1 MAALDALQ
9 STTGLVRENGGREPP
24 LLARSLAH
32 SLAPFLQPWWA
43 ALATGGA
50 AVRLGLYPVTRKG
63 QQATSVVVSA
73 FREAQRQVSDDDDAK
88 KQNRNERAEVL
99 RRAREMIAARATEA
113 SSSSSSSLSSL
124 SPVSPLWM
132 VVAPLAQVS
141 VLVYGLYSVR
151 YMAKSGYEGLA
162 SGGPS
167 WAVGIDLDV

>member
-1 MAALDALQ
+1 
-9 STTGLVRENGGREPP
+9 
-24 LLARSLAH
+24 
-32 SLAPFLQPWWA
+32 
-43 ALATGGA
+43 
-50 AVRLGLYPVTRKG
+50 VRLGLYPVTRKG

-73 FREAQRQVSDDDDAK
+73 FREAQRQSSDDDAK

-113 SSSSSSSLSSL
+113 SSSSSSS
-124 SPVSPLWM
+124 VSPLWM
-132 VVAPLAQVS
+132 VAAPLAQVS

-167 WAVGIDLDV
+167 WAVGIDLDGCSSAQGIEGIDILHAPRPPPSLPF

>member
-1 MAALDALQ
+1 M
-9 STTGLVRENGGREPP
+9 
-24 LLARSLAH
+24 
-32 SLAPFLQPWWA
+32 
-43 ALATGGA
+43 
-50 AVRLGLYPVTRKG
+50 RLGLYPVTRKG

-113 SSSSSSSLSSL
+113 SSSSSSSSSLSSL